1 MNEENI
7 EKHSRNTF
15 VVMGS
20 STLTTNAISR
30 AQQFNLIPKI
40 PKCVILWLVKI
51 ELPLSLAAPNYTH
64 FIHIINGGSNK
75 MISCNVASLN
85 SSISYGLSTFSHI
98 IPQYFTSSRL
108 GYRLGFRV
116 LLYPFSCT
124 PKVYWTLFPQSKA
137 CKTISTWA

>member
-7 EKHSRNTF
+7 GKHSRNTF

-51 ELPLSLAAPNYTH
+51 ELPLSLASPNYAH
-64 FIHIINGGSNK
+64 FIHIIDGGSNK

-98 IPQYFTSSRL
+98 IH
-108 GYRLGFRV
+108 
-116 LLYPFSCT
+116 
-124 PKVYWTLFPQSKA
+124 
-137 CKTISTWA
+137 TIFHF